1 MPKWTEEKKLEMRRK
16 VSATVARYCANRSKE
31 FEDKISIKKS
41 VTNWNKKKDI
51 SKIKEGTDV
60 WLKKRLQKIV
70 PREKNYC
77 GVRCED

>member
-1 MPKWTEEKKLEMRRK
+1 MPKWTEEQKLAMRRK
-16 VSATVARYCANRSKE
+16 VSATVARYCANRSQE

-41 VTNWNKKKDI
+41 VTSWNTKRGKT
-51 SKIKEGTDV
+51 KERSDV
-60 WLKKRLQKIV
+60 WLRKKLIKIV